1 MDIKKYTQLTGKA
14 VSSSEEATFNATI
27 RRAKAMLETQLG
39 YTLNPSNL
47 YNELGKARNECA
59 CPKVDTS
66 TLLSPDEEK
75 GVTKLFTYNKDDQFF
90 HVDPFTELYSV
101 KLVYVHGDS
110 EFVTIKT
117 LNNVKAQYGRDGIG
131 KYIENCRDCQCSCE
145 CDGCV
150 QLAVDADW
158 LDCYPDDILYL
169 WADMIDY
176 QIDCKKGL
184 SSESI
189 EGHSWSRTK
198 EASMSPET
206 LPHNVLLIKRYA
218 GPYGSVAV
226 MPT

>member
-1 MDIKKYTQLTGKA
+1 MDIKKYTQLTGKT
-14 VSSSEEATFNATI
+14 VSSSEEATFNAMI
-27 RRAKAMLETQLG
+27 RRSKAMLETQLG
-39 YTLNPSNL
+39 FTLNPSNL
-47 YNELGKARNECA
+47 YNELGKAENECA

-66 TLLSPDEEK
+66 TLLPPDEEQ
-75 GVTKLFTYNKDDQFF
+75 GVTKLFTYNKDDRFF
-90 HVDPFTELYSV
+90 HVDPFREVYSV
-101 KLVYVHGDS
+101 KLVYVDHDN
-110 EFVTIKT
+110 EFVTMKT
-117 LNNVKAQYGRDGIG
+117 LDNVKPQYGRDGIG
-131 KYIENCRDCQCSCE
+131 KYIENCMNCQCECG

-184 SSESI
+184 KSESI
-189 EGHSWSRTK
+189 EGHSWSRTN
-198 EASMSPET
+198 EATMSPEV
-206 LPHNVLLIKRYA
+206 LPHNVLLLKRYA